1 MIKNPPAIW
10 ETGIQSL
17 GWEDPLEKRMATYS
31 CILAWRSPWT
41 EESGG
46 LQSMGLQNVR
56 QHWATNIFTFTRT
69 YHTVKLHFIVLVNTG
84 FLLLFFIWLPSSMHT
99 QFHISCPYLIFNSV
113 DENFTLKSVIRI
125 IPLFTLSECW
135 EVHGQMCPCISL
147 TQGQPIDHNTSVVG
161 ASICAQVLRPA

>member
-69 YHTVKLHFIVLVNTG
+69 YVLVTSKISFSLFHLFSPETLQSSCFFIFRILSGNIPLIWRHG
-84 FLLLFFIWLPSSMHT
+84 YRYLSISKDLLFPWKF
-99 QFHISCPYLIFNSV
+99 FYYLEGIFSFN
-113 DENFTLKSVIRI
+113 
-125 IPLFTLSECW
+125 LSHRFNE
-135 EVHGQMCPCISL
+135 QL
-147 TQGQPIDHNTSVVG
+147 
-161 ASICAQVLRPA
+161 L